1 MHPLESP
8 MGLNEERKK
17 KRKTELAHKV
27 SLILVFSVTIF
38 YPNNVLS
45 WNLEFNVEFGRVDF
59 SLAKDQIPENLQ

>member
-1 MHPLESP
+1 MKTRLSNFCVLPQSRKCIIIAKPNMHPLESP

-38 YPNNVLS
+38 YPNNILS
-45 WNLEFNVEFGRVDF
+45 
-59 SLAKDQIPENLQ
+59 